1 MRNPEFLK
9 YEKGAMKM
17 ILVSFVLSNNEEK
30 GMKTARRI
38 LSFFFVLSFFI
49 AVPSALAQSA
59 EAKGT
64 GNEPLSGDAEL
75 AQELSNPLA
84 DLMTIPI
91 QMNYDRGIGPQ
102 DDGRKLQTN
111 IQPVIPF
118 QLNEEW
124 NLISRT
130 IMPVIYQDD
139 IVPGAGSQFGL
150 GDINLSLFFS
160 PKKPTSGGL
169 IWGIGPVLLLPTATD
184 SLLGAKKWGAGPTA
198 VALTMRGPWTV
209 GLLANHIWS
218 FAGDSDRQDISNTF
232 LQPFASYTWPSAW
245 TVSVQSETTYNWEIE
260 KWSIPINVTV
270 SKLVRWGK
278 LPVSLQAGVGY
289 WVESPEAGPEGWR
302 FRLQANFVLP
312 KPF

>member
-1 MRNPEFLK
+1 
-9 YEKGAMKM
+9 
-17 ILVSFVLSNNEEK
+17 
-30 GMKTARRI
+30 MKTAKQI
-38 LSFFFVLSFFI
+38 VSCLFMLSLLTLT
-49 AVPSALAQSA
+49 PSVWAQAA
-59 EAKGT
+59 EAEET
-64 GNEPLSGDAEL
+64 NERSLGGDADL

-91 QMNYDRGIGPQ
+91 QMNYDRDIGPL
-102 DDGRKLQTN
+102 DEGWKVQTN

-118 QLNEEW
+118 HLNEEW

-139 IVPGAGSQFGL
+139 IFPGEGSQFGL

-169 IWGIGPVLLLPTATD
+169 TWGIGPVLLFPTATD
-184 SLLGAKKWGAGPTA
+184 SLLGAKKWGAGPA
-198 VALTMRGPWTV
+198 VVALTVRGPWTV
-209 GLLANHIWS
+209 GVLANHIWS
-218 FAGDSDRQDISNTF
+218 YTGDSDRQDISNSF
-232 LQPFASYTWPSAW
+232 LQPFAAYTWPSAW
-245 TVSVQSETTYNWEIE
+245 TVSLQSESTYNWKTE
-260 KWSIPINVTV
+260 KWSVPVNVAV
-270 SKLVRWGK
+270 SKLVRLGK

-289 WVESPEAGPEGWR
+289 WAESPDAGPEGFR